1 MHLTVLV
8 DNFCLFPDLAGEYG
22 LSLHLAD
29 AGNNVLMDT
38 GQGRSLFSN
47 ARVLGI
53 DLLETDHLV
62 LSHGHFDHAG
72 GLSPFLT
79 ARGDIPIWAH
89 PTLGLLHT
97 RLVQG
102 KGHFIGCHLN
112 AGSVDLHPVTGLTR
126 ITETVWAVEVPEDRR
141 DSQFLTRPDHLVIP
155 GKDGQWKPDP
165 FSDDISLVI
174 KGENGLSVLLGCAHA
189 GVVNIM
195 EEISRQFK
203 TRTFHAV
210 VGGMHIGDGPDEF
223 INRITDAL
231 VSRFTVSR
239 WRPCH
244 CTGFRAAAAL
254 AARAPDVAWAGA
266 GTRLTL

>member
-1 MHLTVLV
+1 MNLTVLV
-8 DNFCLFPDLAGEYG
+8 DNFCLLPDLAGEYG
-22 LSLHLAD
+22 LSLHLTD
-29 AGNNVLMDT
+29 AKDTVLMDT

-53 DLLETDHLV
+53 DLLKTDSLI
-62 LSHGHFDHAG
+62 LSHGHFDHVG
-72 GLSPFLT
+72 GVARFLT

-89 PTLGLLHT
+89 PTLTSLHS

-112 AGSVDLHPVTGLTR
+112 SGIKGLHPVNDLTK
-126 ITETVWAVEVPEDRR
+126 ITENVWAVEVPEDRR
-141 DSQFLTRPDHLVIP
+141 NAQFLTRPDHLVVP
-155 GKDGQWKPDP
+155 GGDGQWKLDP
-165 FSDDISLVI
+165 FSDDISLVVR
-174 KGENGLSVLLGCAHA
+174 GENGLSVLLGCAHA

-195 EEISRQFK
+195 EEVSRQFE
-203 TRTFHAV
+203 TRRFYAV
-210 VGGMHIGDGPDEF
+210 VGGMHIGDGSNEF

-231 VSRFTVSR
+231 VSRFTVSK

-244 CTGFRAAAAL
+244 CTGFKAAAAL
-254 AARAPDVAWAGA
+254 AARAPDVSWAGA